1 MHTGV
6 ERRQGCEEEHADLE
20 APGREDK
27 AEHVNQIKVMEEKRT
42 MANTSKINF

>member
-6 ERRQGCEEEHADLE
+6 ERRQGCDEECADLE

-27 AEHVNQIKVMEEKRT
+27 AEHVNQFKVMEEKGT
-42 MANTSKINF
+42 MPNTSKINF